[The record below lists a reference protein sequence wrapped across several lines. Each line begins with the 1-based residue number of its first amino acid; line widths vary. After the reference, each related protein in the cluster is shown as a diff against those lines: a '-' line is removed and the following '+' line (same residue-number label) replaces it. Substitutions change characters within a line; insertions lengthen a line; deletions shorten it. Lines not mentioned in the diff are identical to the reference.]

1 MTTAVLTTYKWT
13 IEDYHRL
20 VDSGVLDD
28 KHVELLNGEIV
39 EMAPEG
45 IPHAGLSSD
54 GADYLR
60 ELLGSRVKV
69 REGNPITLPNDSE
82 PEPDIAVVQPLGDVY
97 SEDHHPYPENIFLLI
112 EFSNSSLAKDL
123 EIKAQTYAVANIQEY
138 WVINLKARELI
149 VFRSPTQT
157 GYQSERILTQG
168 SIAPIAFPDIS
179 VSIQKLLKRKGRSG
193 EG

>member
-1 MTTAVLTTYKWT
+1 MTQATVTTAKWT
-13 IEDYHRL
+13 LEDYHRMI
-20 VDSGVLDD
+20 DAGILDD
-28 KHVELLNGEIV
+28 RRVELLNGEII
-39 EMAPEG
+39 EMSPEG

-112 EFSNSSLAKDL
+112 EFSNSSLARDL
-123 EIKAQTYAVANIQEY
+123 EIKARTYAEAGIQDY

-149 VFRSPTQT
+149 VFRSPLQT
-157 GYQSERILTQG
+157 SYQSLQTLTQG

-179 VSIQKLLKRKGRSG
+179 VSIQRLLKRK
-193 EG
+193 